1 MTTLYEIIQHLSDKI
16 DNIMENMME
25 NVSNNHEICCMCNKE
40 PGKFMPIACFHRDVK
55 NTNIRSCFTY
65 HSSPPERS
73 SIIFHCKTH
82 KICENCWWDEEQG
95 FALEHTN
102 HKCPGCKIKKT

>member
-1 MTTLYEIIQHLSDKI
+1 MTALSEIIQHLSDKI
-16 DNIMENMME
+16 DNMME
-25 NVSNNHEICCMCNKE
+25 NISNNNEICCMCNKE
-40 PGKFMPIACFHRDVK
+40 PGKFMPIACFHRNDK
-55 NTNIRSCFTY
+55 CTMIRNCFTY

-73 SIIFHCKTH
+73 SIVFHCKTH

-95 FALEHTN
+95 FALENTS